1 MLARVAETLYWM
13 ARYLERA
20 ENMARLINVNA
31 NLIFD
36 TPKKTVLGWK
46 PLIEIT
52 GTQQQYDALHSDYS
66 EQSVLKYLIKDA
78 DSPSSIANSLAWAR
92 ENARTIRDV
101 IPREAWEQIN
111 SLNHFAR
118 DNMHHAFSVGKRFDY
133 LNEIITRNQTISG
146 LLSGTLNHDQGY
158 VFLRLG
164 RNLERADMTS
174 RIIDVRSANL
184 LGSDTLEQHPYENIQ
199 WMSVLKS
206 LTAYQMYRQSMQARI
221 RRADVMRFL
230 FKSERFPRAIV
241 FCLHQMMK
249 CIDALPSCAA
259 ATEKLKALKTLI
271 LTADLPTYDQAML
284 HQFVDQVQIDL
295 SEIHRTLS
303 AQYFLSSRMQAAA
316 TQLSTQS
323 QTLTPVLR
331 KVGHG

>member
-52 GTQQQYDALHSDYS
+52 GTQQQYDELHSDYS

-78 DSPSSIANSLAWAR
+78 DSPSSIANSLSWAR

-111 SLNHFAR
+111 SLNHFAK
-118 DNMHHAFSVGKRFDY
+118 DNMSQAFSVGKRFDY
-133 LNEIITRNQTISG
+133 LNEIITRNQTING

-184 LGSDTLEQHPYENIQ
+184 FSSDTLEQHPYENIQ

-206 LTAYQMYRQSMQARI
+206 LTAYQMYRQSMQARV
-221 RRADVMRFL
+221 RRGDVLKFL
-230 FKSERFPRAIV
+230 FQSKKFPRSIY
-241 FCLHQMMK
+241 FCAQQLEQCVLQLPNFDAVLHL
-249 CIDALPSCAA
+249 IHALMDMVQG
-259 ATEKLKALKTLI
+259 
-271 LTADLPTYDQAML
+271 ADLEAFDQNQL
-284 HQFVDQVQIDL
+284 H
-295 SEIHRTLS
+295 
-303 AQYFLSSRMQAAA
+303 
-316 TQLSTQS
+316 
-323 QTLTPVLR
+323 
-331 KVGHG
+331 